1 MHCKRGS
8 HHDEKIRIMEL
19 VQRTKKVRGELGSR
33 NVINNVVPHVVFVNT
48 LTDSPK
54 KTISGLTS
62 PLHVLHLGVLSSS
75 TSFFISLSLNGRLHS
90 MQRCVAKLPCAS
102 IILFAGTPARR
113 SRVSMFCV
121 KHKPSSPLSDR
132 SLINECVR
140 VGLYF
145 PGYSSFASV

>member
-1 MHCKRGS
+1 MN
-8 HHDEKIRIMEL
+8 KIGIKSM
-19 VQRTKKVRGELGSR
+19 VDW
-33 NVINNVVPHVVFVNT
+33 N

-54 KTISGLTS
+54 KTISGLTR
-62 PLHVLHLGVLSSS
+62 PLHVLHLGMRP
-75 TSFFISLSLNGRLHS
+75 SFTYSFISVSLNDRLHL

-102 IILFAGTPARR
+102 ITLPVGMPARR

-132 SLINECVR
+132 SLMNECVR

-145 PGYSSFASV
+145 PG